1 MKKAIV
7 IGATSGIGRGF
18 AQRLVE
24 EGYIVGITGRR
35 EDLLKSLEE
44 ESPNS
49 YITCVMDNT
58 DIDSVNRKLE
68 ELVSK
73 LGGLDLLFLSS
84 GTGKRNPELD
94 YSIEKMTVDTNVC
107 GFTAIAV
114 WAYNFFE
121 KQGFGYFAAVSS
133 VAGTRGNRIAPS
145 YSATKA
151 YQMYYMEGLIQK
163 SKNSRK
169 PIYVTDIRPG
179 FVDTAMGHGEGAFWI
194 APVKKSVDQMYKAMM
209 SHRNVVY
216 VTKRW
221 RFVALLFRYV
231 PSFIYKRI

>member
-44 ESPNS
+44 ESPES

-58 DIDSVNRKLE
+58 DIDSVYKKLE

-94 YSIEKMTVDTNVC
+94 YSIEKMTVDTNVG

-114 WAYNFFE
+114 WAYNFFD